1 MSTLSARHLTYAAL
15 FAALTAVGAF
25 ISVPVGAVPFT
36 LQVVVVLLAGLL
48 LGPWLGA
55 LSMCTYLL
63 IGIVAPAYAGG
74 TSGIGVL
81 FGPTGGYLWG
91 FVFAAWSV
99 GWLRTRV
106 PGQRILPMIAI
117 SLVGLL
123 PIYALGT
130 LWLATQQHIGW
141 DAAISVGVA
150 PFLLFDVVKTLI
162 AAFAARA
169 LASLPLGLH
178 EVLRPR

>member
-1 MSTLSARHLTYAAL
+1 MSSLSARHLTYAAL

-36 LQVVVVLLAGLL
+36 LQVVVVLLAGLQ

-55 LSMCTYLL
+55 LSMCAYLL
-63 IGIVAPAYAGG
+63 VGMVAPVYAGG

-99 GWLRTRV
+99 GWLRSRIRD
-106 PGQRILPMIAI
+106 QRLLPTVAI
-117 SLVGLL
+117 SLAGLL

-141 DAAISVGVA
+141 YAAIGVGVA
-150 PFLLFDVVKTLI
+150 PFVLFDAVKTLV
-162 AAFAARA
+162 AALAARA
-169 LASLPLGLH
+169 LTSLPLGLR